1 MMDFHIKDSK
11 NYIGQDITIRG
22 WVFSV
27 RSSGSIVFL
36 QIRDGSGFI
45 QVVVSKKD
53 VAPEAFAAAVNLT
66 DESSVIVKGVV
77 KEEPRS
83 PYGYEINA
91 SDLKIVH
98 LSQPFPIAKKM
109 HGVDFLLSLRHL
121 WLRSRKQWAILR
133 VRNQIIN
140 AINEFLQNDG
150 YIKIDAPIITPSA
163 CEGTTT
169 LFAIDY
175 FGKNAYLSQSGQLYL
190 EAAIAS
196 FGKVYDF
203 GPTFRAEK
211 SKTKR
216 HLTEFWMMDAEEAFM
231 EYDRLL
237 ELEEK
242 LIHFVI
248 QNVLANCQQEFQI
261 LGRDLAPLAKIKM
274 PSQPFPIAK
283 KMHGVD
289 FLLSL
294 RHLWLR
300 SRKQWAILR
309 VRNQIINAI
318 NEFLQ
323 NDGYIKI
330 DAPIITPSACEGTT
344 TLFAIDYFGKN
355 AYLSQSGQLYLE
367 AAIASFGKVYDF
379 GPTFRAEKSKTKR
392 HLTEFW
398 MMDAEEAFMEYDRLL
413 ELEEKLIHFVIQ
425 NVLANCQQE
434 FQILGR
440 DLAPLAK
447 IKMPF
452 LRLTYQETLTKLR
465 ELGSDIKD
473 GEDLGNDD
481 ETMLMN
487 HFDQPLFIM
496 KFPAAFKAF
505 YFKRDAGDPEATLSA
520 DLLAPEGY
528 GEITGGGQREDDYQT
543 LLKRMKDLGINE
555 KDYDWYLDLRKYGS
569 VPHAGFGIG
578 LERLVAWL
586 CHLDHIRK
594 AIPFPR
600 TIYRFSP

>member
-98 LSQPFPIAKKM
+98 L
-109 HGVDFLLSLRHL
+109 
-121 WLRSRKQWAILR
+121 
-133 VRNQIIN
+133 
-140 AINEFLQNDG
+140 
-150 YIKIDAPIITPSA
+150 
-163 CEGTTT
+163 
-169 LFAIDY
+169 
-175 FGKNAYLSQSGQLYL
+175 
-190 EAAIAS
+190 
-196 FGKVYDF
+196 
-203 GPTFRAEK
+203 
-211 SKTKR
+211 
-216 HLTEFWMMDAEEAFM
+216 
-231 EYDRLL
+231 
-237 ELEEK
+237 
-242 LIHFVI
+242 
-248 QNVLANCQQEFQI
+248 
-261 LGRDLAPLAKIKM
+261 
-274 PSQPFPIAK
+274 SQPFPIAK